1 MQVQNKHVDKVVA
14 NVTLRGYV
22 ETALFYVF
30 LEFSKIISISICKP
44 KKYLDC
50 VTSKEKGLWILDVLA
65 TFASQN
71 RVHYDRA
78 LYILVVRGFVHYGIR
93 GIV

>member
-1 MQVQNKHVDKVVA
+1 MQVQNKHLDEDVA
-14 NVTLRGYV
+14 NVTWRRYV
-22 ETALFYVF
+22 ETALFDVF

-44 KKYLDC
+44 QIYLDC
-50 VTSKEKGLWILDVLA
+50 VTSKENGLWILDVLA

-71 RVHYDRA
+71 RVHYDSA
-78 LYILVVRGFVHYGIR
+78 LYILVVRGFVCYGIR